1 LNRIVSYLTTMVLCL
16 AAAASVSGQVYG
28 TLERVNV
35 FGPSLAGNLLDQPD
49 APEVS
54 VYLPPGYAANPDRR
68 YPVVY
73 VLHGYS
79 GTDAGWF
86 GNDSRMKANLTAD
99 NVMGEGTSEEMIL
112 VMPNCNNMFNGCMYV
127 NSAATGYWEDYIAD
141 DLVGYIDSHYRT
153 IPDRMARGL
162 AGHSMGGY
170 GVLLIGMRR
179 PDVFSALYAMSSC
192 CLLNNAPSLEAV
204 EVQNERMADD
214 FEGYQAGTFDNVMQA
229 QAAAWAPNPDNP
241 PYYFD
246 FPYQDGEELPL
257 VSRKWT
263 ANSPLV
269 FVDQYVPALKQYRG
283 IFLDVG
289 DEDGLEAT
297 NTQLS
302 AAMTRLGIEHNYEIY
317 EGNHGNRIGQRFI
330 ENVLSFFEEHLDQ
343 E

>member
-1 LNRIVSYLTTMVLCL
+1 LR
-16 AAAASVSGQVYG
+16 
-28 TLERVNV
+28 
-35 FGPSLAGNLLDQPD
+35 
-49 APEVS
+49 
-54 VYLPPGYAANPDRR
+54 
-68 YPVVY
+68 
-73 VLHGYS
+73 
-79 GTDAGWF
+79 
-86 GNDSRMKANLTAD
+86 
-99 NVMGEGTSEEMIL
+99 
-112 VMPNCNNMFNGCMYV
+112 
-127 NSAATGYWEDYIAD
+127 
-141 DLVGYIDSHYRT
+141 
-153 IPDRMARGL
+153 
-162 AGHSMGGY
+162 
-170 GVLLIGMRR
+170 IGMKY
-179 PDVFSALYAMSSC
+179 PGIFAALYAMSSC

-204 EVQNERMADD
+204 EVQTERMADD

-269 FVDQYVPALKQYRG
+269 FVDQYVPALQQYRG

-302 AAMTRLGIEHNYEIY
+302 AAMARLGIEHNYEIY
-317 EGNHGNRIGQRFI
+317 EGNHGNRVGQRFI
-330 ENVLSFFEEHLDQ
+330 DNVLSFFEEHLDQ

>member
-1 LNRIVSYLTTMVLCL
+1 MRKILTLVFTLVL
-16 AAAASVSGQVYG
+16 ATQAVAQGS
-28 TLERVNV
+28 LELIKVHS
-35 FGPSLAGNLLDQPD
+35 PSLEGNLTGDSPYRD
-49 APEVS
+49 VF
-54 VYLPPGYAANPDRR
+54 VYLPPGYGESDKR

-73 VLHGYS
+73 FLHGYAV
-79 GTDAGWF
+79 GADAYIERVLRF
-86 GNDSRMKANLTAD
+86 PEMAD
-99 NVMGEGTSEEMIL
+99 AAMADGAREVIM
-112 VMPNCNNMFNGCMYV
+112 VMPDAFNKYGGSMYS
-127 NSAATGYWEDYIAD
+127 NSPAIGDWESWIVR
-141 DLVGYIDSHYRT
+141 DLVSYIDANYST
-153 IPDRMARGL
+153 IGKPGSRGL
-162 AGHSMGGY
+162 SGHSMGGY
-170 GVLLIGMRR
+170 GTLRIGMKY
-179 PDVFSALYAMSSC
+179 PGIFAALYAMSSC

-269 FVDQYVPALKQYRG
+269 FVDQYVPALQQYRG

-302 AAMTRLGIEHNYEIY
+302 AAMARLGIEHNYEIY
-317 EGNHGNRIGQRFI
+317 EGNHGNRVGQRFI
-330 ENVLSFFEEHLDQ
+330 DNVLSFFEEHLDQ